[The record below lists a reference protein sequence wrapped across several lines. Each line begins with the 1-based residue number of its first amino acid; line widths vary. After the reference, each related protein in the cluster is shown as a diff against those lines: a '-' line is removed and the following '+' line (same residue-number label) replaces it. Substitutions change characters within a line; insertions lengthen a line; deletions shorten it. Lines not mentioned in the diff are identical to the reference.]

1 MPASV
6 ELAGERVE
14 LLTYNGQF
22 PGPVLRAAEGDLHRV
37 DLVNHLDEP
46 TNLHFH
52 GLHVSP
58 GGNSDNVFVSVP
70 PGGRFLYELRIPAG
84 QGGAFWY
91 AHHRLARQLWRRLA
105 GPLIIDRPADHTLGL
120 TAADEQVVVLKDLTV
135 VDDGP
140 APHTTG
146 LGTRQERQPRARQR
160 PAAADHHRQGP
171 HRLVAADQR
180 LQRALHART
189 HRRPAALGD
198 RP

>member
-1 MPASV
+1 MAPTEPAAELAAATVDARLEALPASV

-22 PGPVLRAAEGDLHRV
+22 PGPVLRAAEGDLLRV

-91 AHHRLARQLWRRLA
+91 HRMHITAWRA
-105 GPLIIDRPADHTLGL
+105 SCG
-120 TAADEQVVVLKDLTV
+120 AAWP
-135 VDDGP
+135 G
-140 APHTTG
+140 
-146 LGTRQERQPRARQR
+146 R
-160 PAAADHHRQGP
+160 
-171 HRLVAADQR
+171 
-180 LQRALHART
+180 
-189 HRRPAALGD
+189 
-198 RP
+198 